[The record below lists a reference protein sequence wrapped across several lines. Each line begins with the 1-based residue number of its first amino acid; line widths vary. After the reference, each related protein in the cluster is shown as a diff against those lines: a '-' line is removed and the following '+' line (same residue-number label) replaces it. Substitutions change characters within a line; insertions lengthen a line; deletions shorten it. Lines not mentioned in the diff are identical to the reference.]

1 MTDIHKHIL
10 IHLSVSGNCV
20 GIRTYS
26 KAHGRHGR
34 FLIVRD
40 MLAKC
45 LDGRKHARFIDTDC
59 GHFLRMNIDGDMCH
73 ITVSWLSV
81 SYGQISGIEQSFD
94 LPLRKLTDA
103 VLHEQE
109 CKHVHIPAESSSK
122 IELHCS
128 HEKFARIIRNKHIRR
143 AFSKAMRDCFHY
155 CGNPTVRLY
164 PDGASGFSFEVDDD
178 LHLCGGLILH
188 NSTKRIR
195 NREYPRVLFS
205 IHT

>member
-1 MTDIHKHIL
+1 MTGINKHIL
-10 IHLSVSGNCV
+10 INISVDESCV

-34 FLIVRD
+34 FLIVRKI
-40 MLAKC
+40 LAKC
-45 LDGRKHARFIDTDC
+45 LDGRKRARFIDTDC
-59 GHFLRMNIDGDMCH
+59 GHFLRMHIDGDICH
-73 ITVSWLSV
+73 ITISWLSV

-94 LPLRKLTDA
+94 LPLQKLSDA
-103 VLHEQE
+103 VFNGQE
-109 CKHVHIPAESSSK
+109 CRHVHIPAESASK

-128 HEKFARIIRNKHIRR
+128 HEKFARIVCNKRIRR

-155 CGNPTVRLY
+155 CGDPAVHLY
-164 PDGASGFSFEVDDD
+164 PDGSNGFYFEVDDD

-188 NSTKRIR
+188 DSTKRIR
-195 NREYPRVLFS
+195 NREYPQVLFS